1 VHRLSGR
8 RYRSGRDFRRA
19 ITIEE
24 LRSVARRRLPA
35 FSFEYLEGGSED
47 ELTLRRN
54 REVFAEWRFCPEVL
68 VDTAARHARVELF
81 GRTLE
86 APVVLAPTGLNGMLW
101 REGDVALA
109 RAAAAHGVPF
119 TLSTLSNARVER
131 VARVARGGLW
141 MQLYVFNDRR
151 ITEDILA
158 RAAEARCE
166 ALLFTVDTNVFGGR
180 EWDQRNFRAPGKL
193 TLPNIVDAA
202 LHPGWAA
209 RVLWPRGIPRF
220 ENVADYLP
228 AASRTASGGVT
239 IVPRLFSPTI
249 TWDDVAWLRQAWSG
263 HLLIKGV
270 LSVGS
275 ARRAADLGCDGIVLS
290 NHGGRQLD
298 SCVSPIETL
307 PKIVE
312 AVGDRVTILVDSGFR
327 RGNDVLKALAL
338 GARAVM
344 LGRATLYG
352 LAAGGEA
359 GACHALQIVKG
370 EILRGLGLLGC
381 RSIDELGPH
390 LLRR

>member
-1 VHRLSGR
+1 
-8 RYRSGRDFRRA
+8 
-19 ITIEE
+19 
-24 LRSVARRRLPA
+24 
-35 FSFEYLEGGSED
+35 
-47 ELTLRRN
+47 
-54 REVFAEWRFCPEVL
+54 L
-68 VDTAARHARVELF
+68 V
-81 GRTLE
+81 
-86 APVVLAPTGLNGMLW
+86 
-101 REGDVALA
+101 
-109 RAAAAHGVPF
+109 
-119 TLSTLSNARVER
+119 
-131 VARVARGGLW
+131 
-141 MQLYVFNDRR
+141 
-151 ITEDILA
+151 
-158 RAAEARCE
+158 
-166 ALLFTVDTNVFGGR
+166 FTVDTNVLGGR

-263 HLLIKGV
+263 YLLVKGV

-298 SCVSPIETL
+298 SCVSPIEAL

-381 RSIDELGPH
+381 CSIDELGPH